1 LFTPTFA
8 SDGAERFAG
17 ALTTHELTLLADLM
31 ARRLED
37 GPGTRLTSDP
47 ALAALLRPNGSLDT
61 IAKAKGGGEACA
73 VRAVL
78 FDKKPGSNWALGWH
92 QDRTIAVTSR
102 IETDGFGPWST
113 KAGIL
118 HVEPPFEYI
127 ESMITL
133 RAHLDDCGEDNAP
146 LLIAPGSHRLG
157 RMPVDQVAAI
167 AERHGTFACL
177 ADAGDVWLCATAIVH
192 SSKAA
197 RTPTHRRVLQVD
209 YAAASL
215 PNGLEWLG
223 VH

>member
-1 LFTPTFA
+1 M
-8 SDGAERFAG
+8 ERFAR
-17 ALTTHELTLLADLM
+17 ALASHELTLLADLM
-31 ARRLED
+31 TRRLED

-47 ALAALLRPNGSLDT
+47 ALAALLNLGGSLHK
-61 IAKAKGGGEACA
+61 IAKAKLGGEARP

-92 QDRTIAVTSR
+92 QDRTIAVSAR

-113 KAGIL
+113 KTGIL

-127 ESMITL
+127 ENMVTL

-146 LLIAPGSHRLG
+146 LLVAPGSHRLG
-157 RMPVDQVAAI
+157 RIPVDQVAAI

-197 RTPTHRRVLQVD
+197 RTPMHRRVLQVD
-209 YAAASL
+209 YAAAAL